1 MKKILIAVI
10 VIMVAMVAIK
20 YFVNFFMDRSVGNS
34 RAEWDKAYTNGNKFF
49 YKKDYSRAIPYYD
62 QSIAELRKLI
72 SEDPSNRSFIF
83 QVLFCKAICY
93 QELGE
98 SEKTVSIYQ
107 EIIEESKQV
116 GQSEKGL
123 LDDYISGYIG
133 TALIKQGL
141 IYLNNKEE
149 LARKKFEEAL
159 DVFSNG
165 KTLMDLNL
173 KRDIEKVIKYY
184 ANKNEIEV
192 SKKFEE
198 ILEEDK

>member
-10 VIMVAMVAIK
+10 VIMLAMVAIK
-20 YFVNFFMDRSVGNS
+20 SFINFFMDKSIGNS
-34 RAEWDKAYTNGNKFF
+34 RAEWDKAYTNGNSLF

-62 QSIAELRKLI
+62 KSIDELRKLI
-72 SEDPSNRSFIF
+72 SEDSSNRGFIF

-98 SEKTVSIYQ
+98 SEKSVSIYQ
-107 EIIEESKQV
+107 EIIEESKKV
-116 GQSEKGL
+116 GPSDERL
-123 LDDYISGYIG
+123 FDDYIRGYIG
-133 TALIKQGL
+133 NALIKQGL

-149 LARKKFEEAL
+149 LARKKFEDAL

-165 KTLMDLNL
+165 KTLMDINL

-192 SKKFEE
+192 SRKFEG
-198 ILEEDK
+198 ILKEDK

>member
-10 VIMVAMVAIK
+10 VIMVVMVAIK
-20 YFVNFFMDRSVGNS
+20 SFINFFMDRSVGNS
-34 RAEWDKAYTNGNKFF
+34 RAEWDKAYTDGNKLF

-62 QSIAELRKLI
+62 QSITQLRKLI
-72 SEDPSNRSFIF
+72 PEDPSNRSFIF
-83 QVLFCKAICY
+83 QVLFCEAICY

-98 SEKTVSIYQ
+98 SEKAVSIYQ

-116 GQSEKGL
+116 GPSDEGL
-123 LDDYISGYIG
+123 LDDYIRGYIG
-133 TALIKQGL
+133 NALIKQGL

-184 ANKNEIEV
+184 ANKNESEV
-192 SKKFEE
+192 SKKFEG
-198 ILEEDK
+198 ILKEDK